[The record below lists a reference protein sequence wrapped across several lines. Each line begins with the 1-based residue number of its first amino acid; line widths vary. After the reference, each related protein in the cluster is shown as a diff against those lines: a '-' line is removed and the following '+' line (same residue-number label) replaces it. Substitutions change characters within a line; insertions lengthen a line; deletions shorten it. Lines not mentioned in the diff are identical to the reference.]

1 MQLCSDE
8 NRVKKTGA
16 LDLGWKL
23 IADANAAKIVQGK
36 Y

>member
-1 MQLCSDE
+1 
-8 NRVKKTGA
+8 VKKTGA

-36 Y
+36 YW